1 MQGVG
6 GAVHLPKGFLKA
18 AYELIRERGG
28 VCIADEVL
36 HLFKLICQFY
46 KKLTSFCF
54 VIIRFKL
61 DLVVLVPTIGVL
73 KLKVLLQI
81 SVCKINRPFAS

>member
-6 GAVHLPKGFLKA
+6 GAVHLPKGYLKA

-36 HLFKLICQFY
+36 YVSCTFVQIPNDLSVSEKADITLFCYHKVQTGFGRLGTHYWGFE
-46 KKLTSFCF
+46 TEG
-54 VIIRFKL
+54 VIP
-61 DLVVLVPTIGVL
+61 DIGM
-73 KLKVLLQI
+73 
-81 SVCKINRPFAS
+81 